1 MFNNKLIMVS
11 VSAVW
16 VAVVSSSVSVSWIS
30 ISISAIVSFWFSIS
44 FGFTLVQLVDS
55 ISGSWSAYVL
65 ERTGSGKSVWSI
77 SVWGISISVSGVWGI
92 GTIEY
97 SWVSISRSLA
107 TVVSI
112 SISVVWVSI
121 TVSMAIVSTISI
133 ASISKTVSGIS
144 IVGFWRCFSFWFSNN

>member
-1 MFNNKLIMVS
+1 MLNNKLIMVS

-16 VAVVSSSVSVSWIS
+16 VAVVSSSVSVTGISVSVSVSWIS

-55 ISGSWSAYVL
+55 ISGSWGAYVL
-65 ERTGSGKSVWSI
+65 VGSSSGKSVWGI
-77 SVWGISISVSGVWGI
+77 SVWGISITVWGI

-97 SWVSISRSLA
+97 SWVGISGSLA

-112 SISVVWVSI
+112 SVSVVWVSI
-121 TVSMAIVSTISI
+121 TVSMAIVSTISV
-133 ASISKTVSGIS
+133 ASISKTVS
-144 IVGFWRCFSFWFSNN
+144 V